1 MAESIING
9 TQFNANQIKYSAP
22 KANASGGKSVNI
34 LNVKSS
40 TWLTISTPL
49 MLTWGA
55 GDFVDPNT
63 GAGNGKFEL
72 ALQFPNDDKN
82 EETDLFLKN
91 MQELENKIVSDA
103 LNVHSKDW
111 FGKIHKSEDVIRA
124 LWTPMLKYS
133 KNKNTGE
140 PDLTKAPTLKLKLPM
155 WEGVWKSEIYDEDGD
170 KLFPNTNT
178 AITPLDY
185 LKKGAMIMTVMQC
198 GGLWFANG
206 KFGVTWKLVQAGVQK
221 PRASLQGSC
230 FLTFKKSDKDKLK
243 AQVVPEI
250 ELSTHVDDSDE
261 EDDDIHQSQPDA
273 QEDIQTT
280 VAEQVATEITT
291 IAEPE
296 KKKKVVRKKTAAT
309 DDD

>member
-1 MAESIING
+1 MADSIING
-9 TQFNANQIKYSAP
+9 TQFNVNQIKYSAP

-34 LNVKSS
+34 LNTKSS
-40 TWLTISTPL
+40 TWLTLSTPL

-63 GAGNGKFEL
+63 GTGNGKFEL
-72 ALQFPNDDKN
+72 ALQFPNDEKN
-82 EETDLFLKN
+82 EETDAFLKS
-91 MQELENKIVSDA
+91 MQDLENKIVSDA
-103 LNVHSKDW
+103 LNIHSKDW

-155 WEGVWKSEIYDEDGD
+155 WEGQWKTEIYDEEGD
-170 KLFPNTNT
+170 KLFPNINA

-230 FLTFKKSDKDKLK
+230 FLTFKKADKEKLK
-243 AQVVPEI
+243 AQVVVET
-250 ELSTHVDDSDE
+250 STHVEDSDE
-261 EDDDIHQSQPDA
+261 EDDDVHQSQPDT
-273 QEDIQTT
+273 QEEIQTA
-280 VAEQVATEITT
+280 VAEQVATEITA
-291 IAEPE
+291 ISEPD
-296 KKKKVVRKKTAAT
+296 KKKRVVRKKTAAT
-309 DDD
+309 DDN